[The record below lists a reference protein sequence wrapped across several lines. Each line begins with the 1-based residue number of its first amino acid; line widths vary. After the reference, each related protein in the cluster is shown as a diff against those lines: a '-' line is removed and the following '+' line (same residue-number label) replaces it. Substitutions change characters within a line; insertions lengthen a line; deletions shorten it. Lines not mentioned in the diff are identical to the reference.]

1 MIPGLEALSLR
12 AHAVYPTEP
21 SAPPVDPPFAALEA
35 EAAVDLITTV
45 ELYAY
50 NPPAIIPPP
59 NP

>member
-1 MIPGLEALSLR
+1 MIPGLESLSLR

-21 SAPPVDPPFAALEA
+21 STAPVDPPFAVLEA
-35 EAAVDLITTV
+35 EAAVELITTV

-50 NPPAIIPPP
+50 DPPVIVPPA